1 MVRDMIRNEGFLGR
15 MCLVRSM
22 ERKVMAIIQSGGAA
36 GTALLVDA
44 SFGAARTTM
53 RPMDVLGWNS
63 VGVASGLV
71 TGLAANA
78 TIFSLRNLSGN
89 PVLVRRVGVGFVTTT
104 AFTAAQMVSFGLLV
118 ARSFTA
124 SDSSGTAVSFTGNN
138 GKHRSLLGTPT
149 SLDCR
154 IATTAALTAG
164 TRTVDANALGVQAGW
179 SGAAGTSVVP
189 ALNNLLSHDTGDYP
203 LVLAQN
209 EGLLITNLTA
219 MGAGGVGVATVAIE
233 FAEASAF

>member
-1 MVRDMIRNEGFLGR
+1 
-15 MCLVRSM
+15 
-22 ERKVMAIIQSGGAA
+22 MAIIQSGSAA
-36 GTALLVDA
+36 GTALLVDPN
-44 SFGAARTTM
+44 FGAARVAM

-63 VGVASGLV
+63 VGVATGLV
-71 TGLAANA
+71 TGLAAGA
-78 TIFSLRNLSGN
+78 AVFSLRNLSGN

-104 AFTAAQMVSFGLLV
+104 AFTAAQMVSFGLIV
-118 ARSFTA
+118 ARGFTA
-124 SDSSGTAVSFTGNN
+124 SDSGGTAIAFAGNN
-138 GKHRSLLGTPT
+138 TKHRTSLGTPT

-164 TRTVDANALGVQAGW
+164 TRTVDANLLGVQAGW
-179 SGAAGTSVVP
+179 SGAAGTTVVP

-209 EGLLITNLTA
+209 EGMLITNQTA
-219 MGAGGVGVATVAIE
+219 MGAGGVGTAFVAIE

>member
-1 MVRDMIRNEGFLGR
+1 
-15 MCLVRSM
+15 
-22 ERKVMAIIQSGGAA
+22 MAIIQSGSAA
-36 GTALLVDA
+36 GTALLIDPN
-44 SFGAARTTM
+44 FGAARVAM
-53 RPMDVLGWNS
+53 RPIDVLGWNS

-71 TGLAANA
+71 TGLAAGA
-78 TIFSLRNLSGN
+78 AIFSFRNLSTN

-104 AFTAAQMVSFGLLV
+104 AFTAAQMISFGLLA

-124 SDSSGTAVSFTGNN
+124 SDSGGTAIALTGSNA
-138 GKHRSLLGTPT
+138 KHRTSLATPT

-154 IATTAALTAG
+154 VATTAALTAG
-164 TRTVDANALGVQAGW
+164 TRTVDANSLAVAAGW
-179 SGAAGTSVVP
+179 SGGAGVSIAPT
-189 ALNNLLSHDTGDYP
+189 LNNLLAHDTGDYP